1 LYVAGRRPSDGND
14 AAPTGRGH
22 GSLKMPGSRLKS
34 CTQDRLTRY
43 LRRICANV
51 TIRILRGE
59 PREMRGLLRT
69 DDRGAQDRGSC
80 DRIRIGVVRSN
91 KGVMTFWTSQG
102 SEATGELRRWH
113 EGRVESEVVYLEK
126 RFS

>member
-1 LYVAGRRPSDGND
+1 LRVADPRKVVIVRG
-14 AAPTGRGH
+14 AAPPLGR
-22 GSLKMPGSRLKS
+22 
-34 CTQDRLTRY
+34 Q
-43 LRRICANV
+43 RRGAICANV

-113 EGRVESEVVYLEK
+113 EGRVESEVVYLGE